1 MVLMEEGGGG
11 SGKVKLIILKSS
23 SIDLILI
30 QARDISAYVEV
41 GQGRQLGEHP
51 PGTRLLSSL
60 QGRQESR

>member
-1 MVLMEEGGGG
+1 MEEGGGG
-11 SGKVKLIILKSS
+11 GGKVKRIFFLKSS